1 MATYQVRYWFET
13 SSRDKS
19 GEQVSEI
26 IESDSPH
33 AVAKRVQ
40 DFMKE
45 TSFTITP
52 SFGPATSGIIVINTS
67 HVRYVEVIPSQ
78 TPGAISTAYVTDATK
93 LG

>member
-45 TSFTITP
+45 DSFTIVP
-52 SFGPATSGIIVINTS
+52 SFGPATNGIIVVNTS

-78 TPGAISTAYVTDATK
+78 TPGAVSTAYVTNTTT
-93 LG
+93 L

>member
-19 GEQVSEI
+19 GEQISEI
-26 IESDSPH
+26 IESDTPH

-40 DFMKE
+40 DFLKE
-45 TSFTITP
+45 DSFTLTP
-52 SFGPATSGIIVINTS
+52 SFGPATSGVVVVHTK

-78 TPGAISTAYVTDATK
+78 TPGAISTAYVSDAANIR
-93 LG
+93 